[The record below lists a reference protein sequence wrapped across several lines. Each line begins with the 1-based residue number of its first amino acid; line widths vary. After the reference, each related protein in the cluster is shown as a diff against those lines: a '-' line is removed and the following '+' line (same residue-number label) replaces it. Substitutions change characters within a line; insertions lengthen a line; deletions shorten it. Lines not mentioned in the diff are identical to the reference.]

1 MKTTLSDFVIAFLDL
16 MEAEGRTLK
25 EATMRVGWGM
35 AFVALAAIFILI
47 AGGFLLWGIY
57 QQLLT
62 VVSQPA
68 AAMLISLSALILAA
82 ISGLIAKK
90 ITRNAP

>member
-25 EATMRVGWGM
+25 KATMRVGWGM
-35 AFVALAAIFILI
+35 AFITLATIFILI

-57 QQLLT
+57 QQLIT
-62 VVSQPA
+62 FTNPA
-68 AAMLISLSALILAA
+68 TAAMLIALSALILAI

-90 ITRNAP
+90 LSQ

>member
-1 MKTTLSDFVIAFLDL
+1 MTPTLSDFVIAFLDL

-25 EATMRVGWGM
+25 QATMRVGWGM
-35 AFVALAAIFILI
+35 AFIILSAIFILI

-57 QQLLT
+57 QQLITLT
-62 VVSQPA
+62 TPA
-68 AAMLISLSALILAA
+68 TAAILIALSALILAV

-90 ITRNAP
+90 VTR

>member
-25 EATMRVGWGM
+25 DATMRVGWGM
-35 AFVALAAIFILI
+35 AFITLAAIFILI

-57 QQLLT
+57 QQLLVLT
-62 VVSQPA
+62 NPA
-68 AAMLISLSALILAA
+68 IAAMLISLTSLILAL
-82 ISGLIAKK
+82 ISGFIARKV
-90 ITRNAP
+90 TQ

>member
-25 EATMRVGWGM
+25 QATMRVGWGM
-35 AFVALAAIFILI
+35 AFIILSAIFILI

-57 QQLLT
+57 QQLITLT
-62 VVSQPA
+62 TPA
-68 AAMLISLSALILAA
+68 TAAILIALSALILAV

-90 ITRNAP
+90 VTR

>member
-25 EATMRVGWGM
+25 QATMRVGWGM
-35 AFVALAAIFILI
+35 AFITLSAIFILI

-57 QQLLT
+57 QQLIT
-62 VVSQPA
+62 ITTPA
-68 AAMLISLSALILAA
+68 TAAILIALSALILAG

-90 ITRNAP
+90 VTR

>member
-16 MEAEGRTLK
+16 LEAEGRTLK
-25 EATMRVGWGM
+25 QATMRVGWGM
-35 AFVALAAIFILI
+35 AFIILSAIFILI

-57 QQLLT
+57 QQLITLT
-62 VVSQPA
+62 TPA
-68 AAMLISLSALILAA
+68 TAAILIALSALILAV

-90 ITRNAP
+90 VTR

>member
-1 MKTTLSDFVIAFLDL
+1 

-25 EATMRVGWGM
+25 ENTMRVGWGM

-57 QQLLT
+57 EQLLT
-62 VVSQPA
+62 VMSQPA
-68 AAMLISLSALILAA
+68 AAMLISLTALILAA
-82 ISGLIAKK
+82 ISAFVARK
-90 ITRNAP
+90 ITSHAP

>member
-25 EATMRVGWGM
+25 QATMRVGWGM
-35 AFVALAAIFILI
+35 AFIILSAIFILI

-57 QQLLT
+57 QQLITLT
-62 VVSQPA
+62 NPSTA
-68 AAMLISLSALILAA
+68 AILIALSALILAV

-90 ITRNAP
+90 VTR